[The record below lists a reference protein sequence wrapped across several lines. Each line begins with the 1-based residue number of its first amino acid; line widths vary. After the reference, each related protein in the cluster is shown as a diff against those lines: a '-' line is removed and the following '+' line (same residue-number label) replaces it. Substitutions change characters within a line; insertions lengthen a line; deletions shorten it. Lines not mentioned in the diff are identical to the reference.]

1 MQEMRFPSLCWE
13 DALGEGMATHS
24 SILAW
29 KIPQRNL
36 AGYSPWAHRIGHD
49 WSNLARTNEKTDEVV
64 FILYAPPGCLRTTAN
79 RCDHSAA
86 VPFHCPLS
94 FCTSYPQG
102 LNAPRWL
109 DSAFGPLR
117 CAFCCKSFMS
127 PVWPL
132 AARGSHVT
140 LLTVGMEVPVVIKPW
155 HLSLFPWPV
164 LWLCEV
170 VKDSFWCPPYGA
182 SQL

>member
-1 MQEMRFPSLCWE
+1 MQEMRFPSLGWE

-64 FILYAPPGCLRTTAN
+64 YFVCAPRLLMNHCQQMQSLSCCPRPLLPLLLYEL
-79 RCDHSAA
+79 
-86 VPFHCPLS
+86 
-94 FCTSYPQG
+94 PQT

-109 DSAFGPLR
+109 DSAFRPLR
-117 CAFCCKSFMS
+117 CAFRYKSFMS
-127 PVWPL
+127 PMWPL

-155 HLSLFPWPV
+155 HLSLFPWPG
-164 LWLCEV
+164 LWLCEM